1 MYNFAVILA
10 GGIGSRLFPLS
21 RVSYPKQF
29 LKIFNNKSLLRL
41 TYERILNNF
50 DDILI
55 CSTFNYK
62 HLIEKENID
71 KEKIIL
77 EPESVNTAGAI
88 LLSVK
93 YVLFKYNLKEANFIF
108 LPSDH
113 FIFNKTEFLSSLKKG
128 LDYTSIGVITI
139 GVKPDHPSTNYG
151 YIKLSNLIEDNVFK
165 VEKFI
170 EKPNKSKAK
179 YYLKSNNYLW
189 NSGIY
194 IFNSSFLLED
204 FYQINSD
211 FRSYINFSYQD
222 LLNNYKSIPKISI
235 DYAYSEKSQ
244 NLLVVKSNFRWSDV
258 GTFEEI
264 SKIYQYLE
272 TNETN
277 NYNSDNKN
285 NQNQNNQDQNN
296 QNQGNGVFKIN
307 SNSFLIKDNE
317 NLKNKK
323 YCFIDCNDLIV
334 VDTSDFLLVSKK
346 NSSFKIKDILNK
358 IDPEV
363 LKYNVF
369 DYRPWGYYKEL
380 DKDLNKY
387 RVKFISVYPK
397 QELSLQYHNFRKEY
411 WFILKGSGVVIIND
425 KEILVKENDII
436 DIPYKAAHSIKNTS
450 DIDLEF
456 IEIQVGEKL
465 LEDDIVR
472 IRDIYQRV

>member
-10 GGIGSRLFPLS
+10 GGVGSRLFPLS

-50 DDILI
+50 DDILV
-55 CSTFNYK
+55 CSSFNYR
-62 HLIEKENID
+62 HLIEKENIN
-71 KEKIIL
+71 KERIIL
-77 EPESVNTAGAI
+77 EPEAVNTSGAI

-93 YVLFKYNLKEANFIF
+93 YVLFKYNLKEANFVF

-113 FIFNKTEFLSSLKKG
+113 FIFNQTEFLNSLERG
-128 LDYTSIGVITI
+128 LNYTSKGVITI
-139 GVKPDHPSTNYG
+139 GVNPDYPSTNYG
-151 YIKLSNLIEDNVFK
+151 YIKLSKLIENNVFK

-194 IFNSSFLLED
+194 IFNSSFLLND
-204 FYQINSD
+204 FYQVNPD
-211 FRSYINFSYQD
+211 FRDYINLSYQD
-222 LLNNYKSIPKISI
+222 LLTNYKSIPKVSI

-272 TNETN
+272 N
-277 NYNSDNKN
+277 NINDDN
-285 NQNQNNQDQNN
+285 QTNQD
-296 QNQGNGVFKIN
+296 NGIFKIN
-307 SNSFLIKDNE
+307 SNSFLIRDNE

-334 VDTSDFLLVSKK
+334 VDTIDFLLISKK

-387 RVKFISVYPK
+387 RIKFISVYPN

-411 WFILKGSGVVIIND
+411 WFILKGNGVAIIND
-425 KEILVKENDII
+425 TKMLVKENDII
-436 DIPYKAAHSIKNTS
+436 EIPYKAIHYIKNIG

-456 IEIQVGEKL
+456 IEIQIGQKL

-472 IRDIYQRV
+472 IKDIYQRT